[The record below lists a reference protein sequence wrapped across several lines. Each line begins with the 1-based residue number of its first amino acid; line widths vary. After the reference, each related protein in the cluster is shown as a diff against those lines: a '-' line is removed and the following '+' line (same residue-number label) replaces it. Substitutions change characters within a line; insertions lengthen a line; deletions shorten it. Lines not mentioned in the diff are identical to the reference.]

1 MWLIIN
7 DGKVQGIGYIGSIL
21 AFQMKKYLP
30 LFFIMCTFPAF
41 YTHANDSLVNI
52 KKNHKITLSYSYNDF
67 PFSYI
72 DNAKPVGMVI
82 DICRDVIG
90 QLEKELNIP
99 HIEINWVG
107 EKQNVTLQ
115 KVKGHAVDMT
125 CSAITRTDVRLKTYN
140 FSNPY
145 FITTT
150 VLLSK
155 KSESVQQASQLRGKT
170 IAAVSGGSAIERINN
185 LNHKLDYSLLMVTT
199 PDFASAL
206 ELLKSET
213 VKMLANDEVLL
224 AAFKAG
230 DPENYAISYVDFGA
244 TDAYGLMMA
253 KDSVELTDLVNKSLG
268 EIINSGRYVELYNK
282 WFMSPVPPL
291 QKNLHMPM
299 SKVLQHYVKASAPG
313 AAYRTLSPE

>member
-1 MWLIIN
+1 MYIF
-7 DGKVQGIGYIGSIL
+7 YIGI
-21 AFQMKKYLP
+21 FMKKYLSL
-30 LFFIMCTFPAF
+30 LFVMCAFPAF

-67 PFSYI
+67 PFSYV
-72 DNAKPVGMVI
+72 DNDKPVGMAI
-82 DICRDVIG
+82 DICRDVVE

-107 EKQNVTLQ
+107 EKQNVTLL
-115 KVKGHAVDMT
+115 KVKEHTVDMT
-125 CSAITRTDVRLKTYN
+125 CSAITRTDSRLKSYN

-155 KSESVQQASQLRGKT
+155 KKESVQEASQLRGKT
-170 IAAVSGGSAIERINN
+170 IAAVSGGSAIERVNK
-185 LNHKLDYSLLMVTT
+185 LNRKLDYSLLMVTT
-199 PDFASAL
+199 QDFASAL
-206 ELLKSET
+206 TLLKSEN

-230 DPENYAISYVDFGA
+230 DPENYVISYVDFGDM
-244 TDAYGLMMA
+244 DAYGLMMA
-253 KDSVELTDLVNKSLG
+253 KDSVELTGLVNQSLG
-268 EIINSGRYVELYNK
+268 EVINSGKYVELYNK

-291 QKNLHMPM
+291 QQNLHMPM

-313 AAYRTLSPE
+313 ATYRASSPE